1 MMVVVREEKR
11 LPPMVTGSDPRK
23 GGGHLKAIRNL
34 ESHFC
39 PDNNVERKSG
49 EVFCCRIINN
59 WIVEILELKMI
70 GFAIAVAFTI
80 LDVRKEEDL
89 ILIPLLVAK
98 SVHLRPTSLII
109 KNTKQ

>member
-1 MMVVVREEKR
+1 
-11 LPPMVTGSDPRK
+11 
-23 GGGHLKAIRNL
+23 
-34 ESHFC
+34 
-39 PDNNVERKSG
+39 
-49 EVFCCRIINN
+49 
-59 WIVEILELKMI
+59 MI

-80 LDVRKEEDL
+80 LYVRKEEDL